1 MNKDNAKDYLPL
13 VQALADGKTIQRDF
27 GTGIGWEDTEDPSF
41 IYGPGCYRVKP
52 EPRERWVVEY
62 TAKSGSLRMWV
73 YETETEARET
83 ASHPCVI
90 GAAEDGNIRVYKVR
104 EVCS

>member
-13 VQALADGKTIQRDF
+13 VQALADGKELEWLNRCGQWEPMAHPEF
-27 GTGIGWEDTEDPSF
+27 GFEPER
-41 IYGPGCYRVKP
+41 YRVKLAL
-52 EPRERWVVEY
+52 RERWVAEY